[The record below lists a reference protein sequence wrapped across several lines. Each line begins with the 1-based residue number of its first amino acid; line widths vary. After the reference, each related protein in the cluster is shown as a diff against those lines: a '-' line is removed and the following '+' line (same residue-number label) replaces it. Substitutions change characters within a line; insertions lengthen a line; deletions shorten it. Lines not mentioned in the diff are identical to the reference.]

1 MSYQNKTQADYI
13 NTQNEYLTVKLK
25 EAEAEIEAQKAMEQ
39 KIIEEY
45 QVVMEEYK
53 IEIKNKG
60 DHIKSLK

>member
-1 MSYQNKTQADYI
+1 MVSYNNKNQVDYV

-45 QVVMEEYK
+45 QVVM
-53 IEIKNKG
+53 
-60 DHIKSLK
+60 

>member
-25 EAEAEIEAQKAMEQ
+25 EAEVEIEAQKAMEQ

-53 IEIKNKG
+53 IEITMS
-60 DHIKSLK
+60 IFSF